1 MYWDK
6 IKCMMTFVAKN
17 KNMEA
22 SVAGRVKIQ
31 LPSFSGIGD
40 KIVEATNF
48 SIRPWMRGLQHCLGP
63 EG

>member
-1 MYWDK
+1 
-6 IKCMMTFVAKN
+6 MMTFVAKN

-22 SVAGRVKIQ
+22 VVAGRVKIQ
-31 LPSFSGIGD
+31 LPSFSGIG
-40 KIVEATNF
+40 ENCGGLSNF

>member
-22 SVAGRVKIQ
+22 LVAGRVKIQ

-40 KIVEATNF
+40 KLW
-48 SIRPWMRGLQHCLGP
+48 RPIKFLNTPLDEGFTALLGP
-63 EG
+63 

>member
-1 MYWDK
+1 
-6 IKCMMTFVAKN
+6 MMTFVAKN

-22 SVAGRVKIQ
+22 LVAGRVKIQ
-31 LPSFSGIGD
+31 LSFFFRNRRQNCGGLS
-40 KIVEATNF
+40 NF